1 MLTIEDHPTTATE
14 TATPTA
20 NHWRTRTKVLV
31 ATGALVTAFAAAT
44 AIDLAMAHS
53 THATAHFRQPITA
66 VDAKID
72 AGSLRIVGSDD
83 PEITVDATVHKGLH
97 SPSHSVTMRDGRLVI
112 RSDCSLAA
120 ISTTCAVDYVVHV
133 PNHVAV
139 KARGNGS
146 DVVISAV
153 DGDVDVTVNG
163 GRVDMAFDSAPHHI
177 KASSNGGRVSVK
189 LPDDGNAYRVG
200 THTNGG
206 STKVG
211 VRTDPASTRT
221 IDVETNG
228 GNIDVGYAAAGKA

>member
-14 TATPTA
+14 TGTPTS

-31 ATGALVTAFAAAT
+31 ATGAVVTAFAAAI

-53 THATAHFRQPITA
+53 SH
-66 VDAKID
+66 
-72 AGSLRIVGSDD
+72 
-83 PEITVDATVHKGLH
+83 VHKGLH
-97 SPSHSVTMRDGRLVI
+97 SPSHSATMHDGRLVI

-133 PNHVAV
+133 PNNVAV
-139 KARGNGS
+139 KSRGNGS

-153 DGDVDVTVNG
+153 DGDV
-163 GRVDMAFDSAPHHI
+163 I
-177 KASSNGGRVSVK
+177 SVK

-206 STKVG
+206 STNVG
-211 VRTDPASTRT
+211 IRTDPASKRT

-228 GNIDVGYAAAGKA
+228 GNIDVRYATAGKA